1 MRRRSWRGVALRLAL
16 AAAAASALPIAAL
29 RCVRPVTS
37 SFMLERRFV
46 AQGERS
52 CSEIHYQWVPRRQI
66 SSELAIAVIAAE
78 DQRFVEHRGFD
89 LNSIDRALR
98 ERRGRG
104 ASTIT
109 QQVAKNLF
117 LWPGRSL
124 VRKGLEAWLTVWI
137 EALWPKQR
145 ILEVYLNVAQFGRCS
160 FGAEAASE
168 SFFGKRAAA
177 LSASE
182 AALLAAALP
191 NPFRLRV
198 EAPSPHMRE
207 RAARIE
213 EQMRKLGGVG
223 FVEAH
228 GL

>member
-1 MRRRSWRGVALRLAL
+1 MALRIAL
-16 AAAAASALPIAAL
+16 AAAAASVLPIAAM

-37 SFMLERRFV
+37 SFMLERRLL
-46 AQGERS
+46 ARGERA
-52 CSEIHYQWVPRRQI
+52 CSEIHYQWVSRRQI
-66 SSELAIAVIAAE
+66 SAELAIAVIAAE
-78 DQRFVEHRGFD
+78 DQRFFEHRGFD
-89 LNSIDRALR
+89 MDSIEHALR

-104 ASTIT
+104 ASTIS

-124 VRKGLEAWLTVWI
+124 LRKGLEAWLTVWI

-168 SFFGKRAAA
+168 AFFGKRAVMLTAP
-177 LSASE
+177 E

-191 NPFRLRV
+191 NPLRLRV
-198 EAPSPHMRE
+198 DAPSAHLRE

-213 EQMRKLGGVG
+213 AQMRQLGGTA
-223 FVEAH
+223 FVEQH

>member
-1 MRRRSWRGVALRLAL
+1 MALRLAL
-16 AAAAASALPIAAL
+16 AAVLASVLPIAAL
-29 RCVRPVTS
+29 RCVRPMTS
-37 SFMLERRFV
+37 SFMIERRLL
-46 AQGERS
+46 ARGERA
-52 CSEIHYQWVPRRQI
+52 CSDIHYQWVPRRQI
-66 SSELAIAVIAAE
+66 SPELAIAVIAAE

-89 LNSIDRALR
+89 LNSIDRAMR

-124 VRKGLEAWLTVWI
+124 LRKGLEAWLTVWI

-145 ILEVYLNVAQFGRCS
+145 ILEVYLNVAQFGRCN

-168 SFFGKRAAA
+168 AFFGKRAAA
-177 LSASE
+177 LSAPE

-191 NPFRLRV
+191 NPVRLRV
-198 EAPSPHMRE
+198 DAPSPHLRE
-207 RAARIE
+207 RAAQIE
-213 EQMRKLGGVG
+213 EQMRRLGGVG